1 VTIEIIADRDLCIGS
16 EMCAGVAPGTFTTDG
31 EGKVVVIG
39 DGGADGDDAV
49 RLAIASCPVGALQVA
64 S

>member
-1 VTIEIIADRDLCIGS
+1 MTLEVIADRDLCIGS

-31 EGKVVVIG
+31 AGKVVVLE
-39 DGGADGDDAV
+39 GDDSDDAI
-49 RLAIASCPVGALQVA
+49 RLAVASCPVGALKVA

>member
-1 VTIEIIADRDLCIGS
+1 VTLEVIADRDLCIGS

-31 EGKVVVIG
+31 AGKVVVLE
-39 DGGADGDDAV
+39 GDDSDDAI
-49 RLAIASCPVGALQVA
+49 RLAVASCPVGALKVA

>member
-1 VTIEIIADRDLCIGS
+1 MTLEVIADRDLCIGS

-31 EGKVVVIG
+31 AGKVVVLG
-39 DGGADGDDAV
+39 GDDSGDAI
-49 RLAIASCPVGALQVA
+49 RLAVASCPVGALKVG

>member
-31 EGKVVVIG
+31 AGKVVVIA
-39 DGGADGDDAV
+39 GGADDDDAI
-49 RLAIASCPVGALQVA
+49 RLAVASCPVGALKLA

>member
-1 VTIEIIADRDLCIGS
+1 MAIEIIADRDLCIGS

-31 EGKVVVIG
+31 AGKVVVLE
-39 DGGADGDDAV
+39 GDDSDDAI
-49 RLAIASCPVGALQVA
+49 RLAVASCPVGALKVG